1 MTVKTDRSGTAV
13 AQPIDRLKD
22 EDPRVSTGP
31 SNLLAAGRPRPT
43 G

>member
-13 AQPIDRLKD
+13 AQSSDRPKH
-22 EDPRVSTGP
+22 EGPRVSTEASDPIAPGVP
-31 SNLLAAGRPRPT
+31 GPT